1 MRVFFGSTVK
11 TAFDP
16 KPVEKTLGVPAEA
29 QKKNKNKVDLFTTRV
44 PTAWI
49 TDGDGNRAMEK
60 QVICSAQAVIFVM
73 ECIQTLGAK
82 VSRGSARNSVQVHR
96 CIVQMFTVHILGL

>member
-1 MRVFFGSTVK
+1 MRVFFGSIVK
-11 TAFDP
+11 TFFDL

-29 QKKNKNKVDLFTTRV
+29 SKKNKYTNKVDLFTTRV

-49 TDGDGNRAMEK
+49 TDGDGNRAMER
-60 QVICSAQAVIFVM
+60 QVTCSAQAVIFVM

-82 VSRGSARNSVQVHR
+82 VSRWSVRNSVR
-96 CIVQMFTVHILGL
+96 VQG